1 MLLFCCSSI
10 SNMTFST
17 LVPLSEQTIQKI
29 FGQMYTTTTSMNKNK
44 TNWKLKTSV
53 QTNIS
58 ERNWTEMNMH
68 QVCYSGYFSRIRDCL
83 CMSLVFFS
91 LLFSFSLP
99 HSVLAFSDRLLKP
112 NIHTIKY
119 LFNADFSL
127 VSMRPHTAKIRSN
140 TSKCLCCSPKTLS
153 FQQFKNSF
161 VSL

>member
-44 TNWKLKTSV
+44 TNWKLKNFG
-53 QTNIS
+53 TNEHIG
-58 ERNWTEMNMH
+58 EKLNRNEYAPGVLQRLLFAYT
-68 QVCYSGYFSRIRDCL
+68 RL
-83 CMSLVFFS
+83 LVHVSCFFS